1 MSTSTLTRNSGSAA
15 PCGCGTAGKAL
26 ATPCSCGGAGCAS
39 CQTQGYVRPRFFA
52 GQLLTE
58 DDLQALSDYVLNKNR
73 LHNRHFMGDGV
84 VCGLQVTCNPCG
96 GGKLIV
102 QPGHALDCCG
112 NDLVLDCAVELDAI
126 AMVRDL
132 RRNLLGGYDCGDPC
146 TDRKP
151 NGDKRDPTQADTTPR
166 HYCLYLRYSEEAS
179 DPVAPYATDE
189 PCGPAGCETTRVIE
203 GVRFELRC
211 RDDMPPPDGF
221 LRRALACLHDLTR
234 AEALSAA
241 LSKLFDDTPGNEP
254 TSADV
259 ATAKEALL
267 DLLEAT
273 AQLTDCRLRADVAA
287 IPVPP
292 AGVGIDDARKALV
305 LGYARLVRDCICR
318 AVLPPCAPCD
328 DTGVLLACI
337 EMADCQVIDICNL
350 ERKFVLTAPNFRYWF
365 PVNLFGDLIERLC
378 CEDIRIDE
386 PPPKKQIG
394 ALPRA
399 AGAPAAAAAQP
410 VIAKPRSDKDTDAL
424 LNLVSDHLLKTF
436 GLSERD
442 GAQLGHIALNLSD
455 IFSAGAFDDL
465 LPARVLRHFTGGGPN
480 VKETLSGEV
489 VDSAAFKKVT
499 AELDQ
504 QHAAK
509 LEAARAQ
516 LQADNAK
523 SAEVMAKQNLEL
535 RSQLGALM
543 ERLNKLEGK
552 PLPASPDDAAK
563 KTRK

>member
-1 MSTSTLTRNSGSAA
+1 MSTSTLTRNSGSIA
-15 PCGCGTAGKAL
+15 PCCGSGGTAGKAL
-26 ATPCSCGGAGCAS
+26 ESTCSCGGAGCAS

-84 VCGLQVTCNPCG
+84 VCGLQVICNPCG

-112 NDLVLDCAVELDAI
+112 NDLVLECAIELDAI

-179 DPVAPYATDE
+179 EPVAPYATDE

-211 RDDMPPPDGF
+211 RSDMPPPDGF
-221 LRRALACLHDLTR
+221 LQRALACLSDLTR

-241 LSKLFDDTPGNEP
+241 LKKLFQPGATPDEF
-254 TSADV
+254 A
-259 ATAKEALL
+259 AAKEALL
-267 DLLEAT
+267 DHLDAT

-287 IPVPP
+287 IPVPA
-292 AGVGIDDARKALV
+292 AGTSIDEARNQLV
-305 LGYARLVRDCICR
+305 RAYLRLVRDCICR

-386 PPPKKQIG
+386 PPPKKQIR

-442 GAQLGHIALNLSD
+442 GAQLGHIALNLND

-465 LPARVLRHFTGGGPN
+465 LPARVLRRVTGDHD

-489 VDSAAFKKVT
+489 VDSAAFKKAT

-504 QHAAK
+504 QHTAK
-509 LEAARAQ
+509 LEAARVQ
-516 LQADNAK
+516 LQTDNAK
-523 SAEVMAKQNLEL
+523 TADAMAKQNHEL
-535 RSQLGALM
+535 RLQLGAVI
-543 ERLNKLEGK
+543 ERLNKLEGTS
-552 PLPASPDDAAK
+552 PPASPDDAAK
-563 KTRK
+563 NTKK

>member
-15 PCGCGTAGKAL
+15 PCGCSGGTAGKAL
-26 ATPCSCGGAGCAS
+26 AIPCSCGGAGCTS

-112 NDLVLDCAVELDAI
+112 NDLVLECAVELDAI

-146 TDRKP
+146 ADRQP
-151 NGDKRDPTQADTTPR
+151 NGDKRDNTQKDLTPR

-179 DPVAPYATDE
+179 EPVAPYATDE
-189 PCGPAGCETTRVIE
+189 PCGPAGCEFTRVRE

-211 RDDMPPPDGF
+211 QSDMPPPDGF
-221 LRRALACLHDLTR
+221 LQRALACLSDLTR

-241 LSKLFDDTPGNEP
+241 FKKLFEAGA
-254 TSADV
+254 TSEDFA
-259 ATAKEALL
+259 AAREALL
-267 DLLEAT
+267 DQLDAT

-292 AGVGIDDARKALV
+292 AGANLDEARKKLV
-305 LGYARLVRDCICR
+305 HAYLRLVRDCICR

-328 DTGVLLACI
+328 DTGVALACI

-378 CEDIRIDE
+378 CSDIRIEDE
-386 PPPKKQIG
+386 APPKKQ
-394 ALPRA
+394 PEA
-399 AGAPAAAAAQP
+399 APQAAAVAPAAAAAQP
-410 VIAKPRSDKDTDAL
+410 AIAKHRGDNETDAL
-424 LNLVSDHLLKTF
+424 LNMVSDHLLKNF
-436 GLSERD
+436 GLTQRN
-442 GAQLGHIALNLSD
+442 GTQLGHIALNLSD
-455 IFSAGAFDDL
+455 VFSAGAFDDL
-465 LPARVLRHFTGGGPN
+465 LPARVLRRHTGGKD
-480 VKETLSGEV
+480 VKEMLSGEM
-489 VDSAAFKKVT
+489 VDSAAFKKAT
-499 AELDQ
+499 AELDK
-504 QHAAK
+504 QHSAK
-509 LEAARAQ
+509 LEAARKQ

-523 SAEVMAKQNLEL
+523 SDEVMTKQNLEL
-535 RSQLGALM
+535 RSQLGAVM
-543 ERLNKLEGK
+543 ERLNKLEGT
-552 PLPASPDDAAK
+552 PPPARPDGAGK